1 MNSDSLKRESAHPMY
16 VWLSSTALFLVVSLL
31 LTLGLGSSA
40 VAQRLDGTLRVV
52 ASDVSGAAV
61 TDAKVTVTNEGTN
74 VRSRPTHRAMA
85 LMNSR
90 IY

>member
-1 MNSDSLKRESAHPMY
+1 MY

-52 ASDVSGAAV
+52 VSDVSGAAV

-74 VRSRPTHRAMA
+74 VRSRSTHRAMA